1 MYVLITFFTYII
13 TKKGFKMSKEI
24 KISHHGNY
32 LFGNLDGVD
41 YVTKGTYEG
50 NEYPASIKLKFVM
63 RVLKVKSIN
72 GVEVP
77 TKVAITQT
85 IKIPTTDD
93 NLALLVAKYNELLGQ
108 DLLINYATGAND
120 TFVVKDEKDILTIK

>member
-1 MYVLITFFTYII
+1 
-13 TKKGFKMSKEI
+13 MSKEI